1 MCKTIK
7 GSLTWDFTSCFFHK
21 SVSPGPLSIR
31 FKPFWIG
38 SKIHEDIHNFVFIA
52 GVVGDKLFTDVSN
65 IGNKLSAVSL
75 LLAIKMFDSMTP
87 GINLSQVTTT
97 TVIINQR

>member
-1 MCKTIK
+1 
-7 GSLTWDFTSCFFHK
+7 
-21 SVSPGPLSIR
+21 
-31 FKPFWIG
+31 
-38 SKIHEDIHNFVFIA
+38 VFIA